1 MPIFYFDCFETF
13 SLDLFMYF
21 LIILYQ
27 IVLDFCEELLRVNLP
42 KILTFCNFQNKFKL
56 LKTKYKNKNK
66 RFLKDQLK
74 DYLETIKKL
83 SENLKYCTQLNILH
97 QNLIKIMI
105 AK

>member
-56 LKTKYKNKNK
+56 IKIKTKNK
-66 RFLKDQLK
+66 RFLKDHLK
-74 DYLETIKKL
+74 DHLKDSLEKFEKL

-97 QNLIKIMI
+97 
-105 AK
+105 